1 MSAALGLYR
10 LQQVD
15 SQIDQIQ
22 GRLKAIQQ
30 TIENDVM
37 LRAANEHFTT
47 AENQYR
53 EAERTLKLS
62 ESEVEKQQIK
72 IQQTDASLYGGK
84 VHNPKEL
91 QDLQK
96 DIVSLKRHLE
106 TLEERQLEAM
116 VLVEET
122 EKNLQMANTDLE
134 HVQSNFKEQ
143 NKDLTKESE
152 TLRKDL
158 ERLNSERQAVVTDIA
173 SQTLSVYDQLRKQKR
188 GIAITTIADNSC
200 EACGTTLTASQ
211 QQTARSTSQLFH
223 CPTCGRILFAN

>member
-1 MSAALGLYR
+1 
-10 LQQVD
+10 VD

-22 GRLKAIQQ
+22 ARLKAIQQ
-30 TIENDVM
+30 TLENDIT
-37 LRAANEHFTT
+37 LRTANEQLT
-47 AENQYR
+47 ATDSKHK
-53 EAERTLKLS
+53 EAERSLNLC
-62 ESEVEKQQIK
+62 ESDVEKQQIK
-72 IQQTDASLYGGK
+72 IQQTEASLYGGK

-96 DIVSLKRHLE
+96 DIISLKRFLE

-116 VLVEET
+116 LAAESAEQ
-122 EKNLQMANTDLE
+122 ELQTAKTDLAR
-134 HVQSNFKEQ
+134 VQSNLKEQ
-143 NKDLTKESE
+143 NKGLTKESE

-173 SQTLSVYDQLRKQKR
+173 SQALNVYDQLRKQKR
-188 GIAITTIADNSC
+188 GLAITTVTDNSC
-200 EACGTTLTASQ
+200 EACGTTLTPSQ

>member
-22 GRLKAIQQ
+22 ARLRAIQQ
-30 TIENDVM
+30 IIENDVV
-37 LRAANEHFTT
+37 LRASSEHLATSDSKHKD
-47 AENQYR
+47 AGR
-53 EAERTLKLS
+53 SLKLT

-72 IQQTDASLYGGK
+72 IQQTEASLYGGK

-96 DIVSLKRHLE
+96 DILSLKRHLE

-116 VLVEET
+116 LAVEDA
-122 EKNLQMANTDLE
+122 EKDLQTAKTDLE
-134 HVQSNFKEQ
+134 HVQSNLKEQ

-152 TLRKDL
+152 MLRKDL

-173 SQTLSVYDQLRKQKR
+173 SQALNVYDQLRKQKR
-188 GIAITTIADNSC
+188 GLAITTVTDNSC
-200 EACGTTLTASQ
+200 EACGTTLTPSQ